1 MVVTFRNVIDRAN
14 MMFEDYR
21 LDKFY
26 QSDINAYY
34 SYMYGFVLNS
44 IDMFSGCLV
53 DLSYTEITVTEDD
66 LETHTDYQFDNE
78 LTSKIVYI
86 LALGT
91 VISWMEKNNK
101 DVEQMN
107 LHMNAKEFR
116 NYSEAQSLS
125 KKQDALYRMME
136 DYDNKITEYQL
147 MNLSSMT
154 FFNANTTGGV

>member
-14 MMFEDYR
+14 MMFDDYR
-21 LDKFY
+21 LNKFV
-26 QSDINAYY
+26 STDVNAYY

-53 DLSYTEITVTEDD
+53 DLSYTEITVTEVD
-66 LETHTDYQFDNE
+66 LETYIDYQFTNE

-91 VISWMEKNNK
+91 TISWMEKNNK
-101 DVEQMN
+101 DVEQIN
-107 LHMNAKEFR
+107 LHMSGREFKL
-116 NYSEAQSLS
+116 YSEANNLKQ
-125 KKQDALYRMME
+125 KQDALYRMME

-147 MNLSSMT
+147 ANLSSMT
-154 FFNANTTGGV
+154 FFNANGGV